1 MLQHPGRSLPRTCDC
16 SAISTPS
23 QKKALEIR
31 NRAEMLYA
39 NGQQC
44 ISARQDC
51 LACGVKIAV
60 PGQKSC
66 DLCRAHQED
75 ACTVLAACIQLWSL
89 QVKEFALEH
98 LLQCN
103 GPATNTFRACF
114 EHAFGS
120 RSTNEGRMS
129 GAHQPYASF
138 LGPCSFQNLIL
149 PSIAPS
155 GRLQYSMNTPNKN
168 GGKSS
173 SSMMLFAPRYQGR
186 VCSRWFYW
194 VTSDHMEQELLF
206 CAPTCAQSSG
216 LRTLCWREYSH

>member
-1 MLQHPGRSLPRTCDC
+1 VHTPQLLQHPGRSLPRTCDC

-89 QVKEFALEH
+89 QVEEFALEH

-103 GPATNTFRACF
+103 GPTNNMFQHTSIPA
-114 EHAFGS
+114 GS
-120 RSTNEGRMS
+120 GPTKKWRMM

-138 LGPCSFQNLIL
+138 RGPCSFQNLIL

-155 GRLQYSMNTPNKN
+155 GKLQYSMNTPNKN

-173 SSMMLFAPRYQGR
+173 SSMMLFPAKCK
-186 VCSRWFYW
+186 VCSR
-194 VTSDHMEQELLF
+194 
-206 CAPTCAQSSG
+206 
-216 LRTLCWREYSH
+216 